1 MQNQKPGILIVEPDV
16 PTRELYA
23 RALGRHYRVFTSGGA
38 DAVIELL
45 RSEPIRAVVLEPAM
59 PDGRGWALLAALRPL
74 SAAHGI
80 SVVLCSVLDERRRAM
95 ELGAT
100 TCLVKPVLPA
110 TLVAIVGQV
119 VERTGQPL
127 NE

>member
-1 MQNQKPGILIVEPDV
+1 MQDEKPGILIVEHDV

-23 RALGRHYRVFTSGGA
+23 RALGRDYRVFTCG
-38 DAVIELL
+38 DTNAVLELL
-45 RSEPIRAVVLEPAM
+45 RTEPIRAVVLEPAM
-59 PDGRGWALLAALRPL
+59 PDGRGWALLAALQPV

-80 SVVLCSVLDERRRAM
+80 ALVLCSVLDERKRAM

-110 TLVAIVGQV
+110 TLVAVIGKV
-119 VERTGQPL
+119 VERTGQPR
-127 NE
+127 ND